1 MVKTVIQTLQRLLA
15 LLAVTGA
22 LSQGAGVPVSEE
34 LPSPDPPTAA
44 REAQFPYYTA
54 LLPDTSRFEGDTY
67 IGDNALVLL
76 ERHTR
81 KDGALSSAYTYAEIY
96 LPDVHC
102 LRTWYMDDPDDD
114 LVGTADIRTASR
126 AVRAAFAVNGDFYNL
141 QGVNAVRNGTVI
153 NSCVC
158 TYDLCVLYEDGRM
171 KTYSPDDLP
180 TQGLV
185 DAALTDAWQAWSFGP
200 LLLTDDGEAIP
211 DFSERTNEYLTRL
224 HPRTAIG
231 YFAPGHYCIVSITGY
246 QNGNPG
252 VSLEELSAFFAS
264 LGCKQAYN
272 LDGGGSTHIWYHGH
286 EIGYPSEARA
296 LADLIYIRNTA
307 EER

>member
-1 MVKTVIQTLQRLLA
+1 MVKTVIQTLQRLVA
-15 LLAVTGA
+15 GLAVTGA

-54 LLPDTSRFEGDTY
+54 LFPDTSRFEGDTY

-81 KDGALSSAYTYAEIY
+81 KDGVLSSAYTYAEIY

-158 TYDLCVLYEDGRM
+158 TYDLCVLYEDGSM

>member
-15 LLAVTGA
+15 LLALTGA
-22 LSQGAGVPVSEE
+22 LSQDAAAQPPEG
-34 LPSPDPPTAA
+34 LPSPEPPAA
-44 REAQFPYYTA
+44 VQEAQYPAYAA
-54 LLPDTSRFEGDTY
+54 LLPDASRYEGDSY

-96 LPDVHC
+96 LPDVHS
-102 LRTWYMDDPDDD
+102 LRTWYMDDPADD
-114 LVGTADIRTASR
+114 LAGTADIRTASR
-126 AVRAAFAVNGDFYNL
+126 AVHAAFAVNGDFYNL

-158 TYDLCVLYEDGRM
+158 TYDLCVLYEDGSMR
-171 KTYSPDDLP
+171 TFSPDELP
-180 TQGLV
+180 TQDDV
-185 DAALTDAWQAWSFGP
+185 DAALTGAWQAWSFGP
-200 LLLTDDGEAIP
+200 LLLTADGEAIP
-211 DFSERTNEYLTRL
+211 DFSDRTIEYLTRI

-231 YFAPGHYCIVSITGY
+231 YFGQGHYCIVAVTGY
-246 QNGNPG
+246 QNGMPG

-264 LGCKQAYN
+264 LGCRQAYN
-272 LDGGGSTHIWYHGH
+272 LDGGGSTHVWYHGR

-296 LADLIYIRNTA
+296 LADLIYVLDTA
-307 EER
+307 GEG

>member
-1 MVKTVIQTLQRLLA
+1 MIKTVIQTLQRLLA
-15 LLAVTGA
+15 LLALTGA
-22 LSQGAGVPVSEE
+22 LSQDADVQPREE
-34 LPSPDPPTAA
+34 LLPSEPPAA
-44 REAQFPYYTA
+44 VQEAQFPHYAA
-54 LLPDTSRFEGDTY
+54 LLPEASYFENDSY

-102 LRTWYMDDPDDD
+102 LRTWYMDDPADD
-114 LVGTADIRTASR
+114 LAGVADIRTASR
-126 AVRAAFAVNGDFYNL
+126 AVQAAFAVNGDYYNL

-158 TYDLCVLYEDGRM
+158 TYDLCVLYEDGTMR
-171 KTYSPDDLP
+171 TFSPDDLP
-180 TQGLV
+180 TQDLV

-200 LLLTDDGEAIP
+200 LLLTEDGDAIP
-211 DFSERTNEYLTRL
+211 DFSDRTIEYLTRV

-231 YFAPGHYCIVSITGY
+231 YFGPGHYCIVAVTGY
-246 QNGNPG
+246 QNGMPG

-264 LGCKQAYN
+264 IGCRQAYN
-272 LDGGGSTHIWYHGH
+272 LDGGGSTHVWYHGR

-296 LADLIYIRNTA
+296 LADLIYVLDTVP
-307 EER
+307 EG